1 MDDQELKELKEAI
14 KGAFLP
20 WRNADTPD
28 YGEISDAL
36 DEKVALTHWPDRLL
50 LINHLPALITALES
64 ERAGRV
70 RAERALDKLVRD
82 LNDECRLLDS
92 QSDALDAEDP
102 DRQFLDGRYNA
113 KAEVGSRVFQFRTGL
128 TETLESHRELSDR
141 LKSALAQ
148 SPLKETKP

>member
-1 MDDQELKELKEAI
+1 MDDQLKELKEAMAALKKACRCLYI
-14 KGAFLP
+14 AVDESVANDVANKVGAVLSRMDP
-20 WRNADTPD
+20 
-28 YGEISDAL
+28 
-36 DEKVALTHWPDRLL
+36 
-50 LINHLPALITALES
+50 LIAALES

-141 LKSALAQ
+141 LKAALAQ
-148 SPLKETKP
+148 SPPKETKP